1 MGEQKEVHIE
11 GSLKEESMHKEEIE
25 AEIEILE
32 KEILGLKGEIR
43 ERAKE
48 AYRRL
53 LPSVDKLVYLVRSE

>member
-1 MGEQKEVHIE
+1 
-11 GSLKEESMHKEEIE
+11 MHKEEIE

-32 KEILGLKGEIR
+32 KEILSLKGEIR

-53 LPSVDKLVYLVRSE
+53 LPSVDKPVYLVRSE